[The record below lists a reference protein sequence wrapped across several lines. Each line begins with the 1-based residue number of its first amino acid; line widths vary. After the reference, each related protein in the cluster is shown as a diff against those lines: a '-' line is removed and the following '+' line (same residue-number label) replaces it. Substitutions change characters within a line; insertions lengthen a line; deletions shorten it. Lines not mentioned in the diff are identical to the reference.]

1 MTKKIISAHHKH
13 LYTCLTFP
21 RLNLEVHARK
31 TRKSNFLPFTTKGII
46 LLSRKKTMTIL
57 VVRNRTRKPIM
68 RLRSHPSTRI
78 MTMRNTKKK
87 TTKMPSSTMEMTE
100 MKTMNCNLTKIVK
113 KKRTTR
119 TKKKKNRKMKI
130 TA

>member
-1 MTKKIISAHHKH
+1 
-13 LYTCLTFP
+13 
-21 RLNLEVHARK
+21 
-31 TRKSNFLPFTTKGII
+31 
-46 LLSRKKTMTIL
+46 
-57 VVRNRTRKPIM
+57 
-68 RLRSHPSTRI
+68 